1 MKTPKPRKLKSGSYF
16 IQLRLGGE
24 SISITRPSARECT
37 QAAMEIKAA
46 HLAGRKIV
54 SKSEMT
60 VGQLVDAYIKSR
72 PVKTSP
78 ATLRGY
84 KTYRKNRFTSIMD
97 KRPQQ
102 IKDWQAVVDEEAQL
116 VSAKALKN
124 AWGLVTASLR
134 RAKLAV
140 PEDIVIPQ
148 IIKKPIPFLRYN
160 EILPLLKVVKD
171 RPEEFAVL
179 LGLHS
184 LRLSEMFAIRPQD
197 IDLRTRMIHV
207 SGAVVRGPDG
217 WVHKAENKNE
227 GSQRNV
233 PIMVDR
239 LVELAEGLTGE
250 TAVKVKSSYFL
261 EHLHMDCVEAGVTD
275 VTIHGLRHS
284 FASLCHHAGIS
295 ELQCMKWGGWSDQQ
309 TMHKIYMHIAEADET
324 DDLKKMRSLFRE
336 EETAQEDS
344 PH

>member
-16 IQLRLGGE
+16 VQLRLGGE

-60 VGQLVDAYIKSR
+60 VGQLVNAYIKSR

-84 KTYRKNRFTSIMD
+84 KTYRANRFASIMD

-102 IKDWQAVVDEEAQL
+102 IKDWQTVVDEEAQL
-116 VSAKALKN
+116 VSAKTLKN
-124 AWGLVTASLR
+124 AWGLVAASLR
-134 RAKLAV
+134 HAKLAV

-160 EILPLLKVVKD
+160 EILPLLKTIRDK
-171 RPEEFAVL
+171 PEELAIL

-184 LRLSEMFAIRPQD
+184 LRPSEILAIQPQD
-197 IDLRTRMIHV
+197 IDLRTKIIHV

-217 WVHKAENKNE
+217 WVHKAENKTAS
-227 GSQRNV
+227 SQRNI
-233 PIMVDR
+233 PIMIDR
-239 LVELAEGLTGE
+239 LSELAKGLTGE
-250 TAVKVKSSYFL
+250 AAVKVKSSYIL

-275 VTIHGLRHS
+275 VTIYGLRHS
-284 FASLCHHAGIS
+284 FASLCHHARIS

-309 TMHKIYMHIAEADET
+309 TMHNIYMHIAEADET
-324 DDLKKMRSLFRE
+324 DDLKTMRSLFRE
-336 EETAQEDS
+336 EEAAQEDS
-344 PH
+344 AH